1 MSLRGERG
9 APPDEAVAFAVIPT
23 PKLLDLAG
31 CVLAAAV
38 AVDVGFVLV
47 PELDRKFCV
56 PAGN

>member
-1 MSLRGERG
+1 MRGERG